1 MNAVTAQRLQNLRI
15 GLTAM
20 INNLNY
26 ATNTSDLYAS
36 IFENWASLLEK
47 EISLFNRCKRSEIVR
62 SINSQLMADL
72 LPKMEKSIFKVK

>member
-1 MNAVTAQRLQNLRI
+1 MNAVMVQRQQNLRI

-26 ATNTSDLYAS
+26 ATNTSELFES
-36 IFENWASLLEK
+36 IFDNWASLLEK
-47 EISLFNRCKRSEIVR
+47 EITLFNRCKRSEMVKG
-62 SINSQLMADL
+62 INSQLMADL

>member
-26 ATNTSDLYAS
+26 ATNTSDIYES
-36 IFENWASLLEK
+36 IFENWASLL
-47 EISLFNRCKRSEIVR
+47 
-62 SINSQLMADL
+62 
-72 LPKMEKSIFKVK
+72 